1 LFGLRAEFPNAGQR
15 DAGGPQDLGKA
26 LGIVAAEPV
35 IERNPRQAGRSRELK
50 EIVSSRLLPS
60 QGCGAIFEADLADSW
75 RPSMA
80 KFMSIPMALIV
91 SIALL
96 LPAGAQAVDP
106 SVGRHLAET
115 TCNACHQNGS
125 AAAPQSAKPVA
136 PSFLDISRMP
146 STNELAIKV
155 FLRSSHPTMPNIILS
170 PEEIDSVAAYIVGL
184 AGK

>member
-1 LFGLRAEFPNAGQR
+1 
-15 DAGGPQDLGKA
+15 
-26 LGIVAAEPV
+26 
-35 IERNPRQAGRSRELK
+35 
-50 EIVSSRLLPS
+50 
-60 QGCGAIFEADLADSW
+60 
-75 RPSMA
+75 MA
-80 KFMSIPMALIV
+80 KFVTMPTALIV

-96 LPAGAQAVDP
+96 LPAGAQSVDP

-115 TCNACHQNGS
+115 TCNACHQIGS
-125 AAAPQSAKPVA
+125 AASPQSAKPVA

-146 STNELAIKV
+146 STNEVAIKV